1 MLDGKMR
8 KRLVAAVTTFGAVI
22 LVAVG
27 ATAAAAAPPVVN
39 GHDHFISDPYPDEWC
54 GIEGTSVDTVV
65 AHFMEREDGSTL
77 EAINVTTVF
86 TATESGKSMLI
97 RQTGARRRSAPIDNG
112 DGTYS
117 VIVSN
122 SGQSPGFKLV
132 QGPVLALDVG
142 LVQLR
147 LTFDAETGEWLGFER
162 GFEVLKEAGQRPV
175 LDCDAVIA
183 ALS

>member
-1 MLDGKMR
+1 
-8 KRLVAAVTTFGAVI
+8 
-22 LVAVG
+22 
-27 ATAAAAAPPVVN
+27 
-39 GHDHFISDPYPDEWC
+39 
-54 GIEGTSVDTVV
+54 
-65 AHFMEREDGSTL
+65 MEREDGSSL

-86 TATESGKSMLI
+86 TASESGKSLLI
-97 RQTGARRRSAPIDNG
+97 RQTGARRSSAPIDNG

-142 LVQLR
+142 LAQFR

-162 GFEVLKEAGQRPV
+162 GFEVLKEAGQRAV
-175 LDCDAVIA
+175 LDCDA
-183 ALS
+183 